1 MEIAFDY
8 SGFTV
13 KSDMMKKITAVGLC
27 LLLLS
32 PILSATGYD
41 EILASAME
49 RSYTMKNAE
58 LTHQNNL
65 LQQQSNDLEDEPV
78 WDVTVSATPFSSN
91 DITKD
96 GFRLTGLTTSVTLP
110 NDGNTKIS
118 ISSPLSVGYGQG
130 AFTIS
135 PTASVSH
142 KFDFNAFDDDM
153 LDDLNSSYNHLST
166 EKSYMEARYSFAKSV
181 VQMLSQIVGLEKNIR
196 SLEYQVE
203 KADKDL
209 SDQIALR
216 LTNENSITYQRACLD
231 LERNR
236 STLATYRD
244 QLESAKKQFETSTG
258 LVWDGVDDIPEPEL
272 LLESFEQGNT
282 GVMIAGLD
290 ASIASQKVE
299 QQEKLMNPSALTL
312 SGAAGFDYYND
323 AAQKTGVASML
334 DKNAENRIKAD
345 VGVTYSGRNWSVGAT
360 LGASTHP
367 LNVNITP
374 SLTIT
379 GSWTS
384 DNSSEKDRLEL
395 ERLRNEAIKANNSYL
410 DSLTN
415 YNINA
420 MSLSNSIMS
429 YQFEYRQM
437 EDDIEYYQAALDF
450 EKALF
455 EKGLN
460 TQQDVDDAAFNLEL
474 AGYDRT
480 ITLLK
485 GMELEYE
492 LTIFSL

>member
-13 KSDMMKKITAVGLC
+13 KSDMMKKITTVGLC

-65 LQQQSNDLEDEPV
+65 LQQQSNDLDDEPV
-78 WDVTVSATPFSSN
+78 WDVSVSAAPFSSN

-96 GFRLTGLTTSVTLP
+96 GLRITGLTTSVTLP

-118 ISSPLSVGYGQG
+118 VSSPLSVGYGQG

-142 KFDFNAFDDDM
+142 KFDFNAFDDDV

-166 EKSYMEARYSFAKSV
+166 EKSYMESRYSFAKSV
-181 VQMLSQIVGLEKNIR
+181 VQMLSQIVSLEKNIR
-196 SLEYQVE
+196 SLEYQIG
-203 KADKDL
+203 KTDKEL

-216 LTNENSITYQRACLD
+216 LTNENSITYQRAYLD

-236 STLATYRD
+236 ATLETYKD
-244 QLESAKKQFETSTG
+244 QLESAKAQFETSTG
-258 LVWDGVDDIPEPEL
+258 LVWDGVDGIPEPEL
-272 LLESFEQGNT
+272 LLESLEQGNT

-299 QQEKLMNPSALTL
+299 QQEKLLNPSALTL

-323 AAQKTGVASML
+323 AAQRLGSSSL
-334 DKNAENRIKAD
+334 NAENRIKAD
-345 VGVTYSGRNWSVGAT
+345 VGLTYSGRNWSVGAT

-367 LNVNITP
+367 LDVDITP
-374 SLTIT
+374 SLTIS

-492 LTIFSL
+492 LNIFSL